1 MKTSE
6 FEKAINSL
14 PIDITIDEIVLSHG
28 QVKEV
33 YAHSVQAYLKW
44 KGDGMCFEFAAYKD
58 LPNNVIDTKNIVPPI
73 VWIRNHELDIE
84 GIWHSPEEKPKD
96 FREILVEKY
105 NEEYDD
111 NFWAINYGTGEVI
124 FSNKD
129 MKVIR
134 WAYLKDVLEKIG
146 G

>member
-1 MKTSE
+1 MKTNE
-6 FEKAINSL
+6 FEKAIDALHLN
-14 PIDITIDEIVLSHG
+14 ITIDEMVLAHG

-33 YAHSVQAYLKW
+33 YAHSVEAYLKW
-44 KGDGMCFEFAAYKD
+44 TEEGWCYELAAEDD
-58 LPNNVIDTKNIVPPI
+58 LPNKVIDTKNIVPPI
-73 VWIRNHELDIE
+73 VWIRNYELDIE
-84 GIWHSPEEKPKD
+84 GIWHLPEEKPKD

-111 NFWAINYGTGEVI
+111 NFWSINYSTGEGI
-124 FSNKD
+124 YSNKD